1 MTEKTDLKFSEKSWE
16 LAQVIAANLTLDPG
30 LGDKA
35 KAEGE
40 ALAEFFIAFLTKINS
55 ADGQKSHA
63 E

>member
-1 MTEKTDLKFSEKSWE
+1 MTEKPDSKFSEESWA
-16 LAQVIAANLTLDPG
+16 LAQVIAANMELNPG

-35 KAEGE
+35 KKEGE